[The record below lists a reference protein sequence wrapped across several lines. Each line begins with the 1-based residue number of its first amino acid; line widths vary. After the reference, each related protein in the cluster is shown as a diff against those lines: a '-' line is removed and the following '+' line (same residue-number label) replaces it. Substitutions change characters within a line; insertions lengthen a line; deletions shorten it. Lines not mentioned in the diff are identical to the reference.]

1 MQTNQQ
7 LNKREIPQRASFR
20 QRVTA
25 AGVFLAVAVL
35 FGVFA
40 LAAAGRIEVDRW
52 VDPCGFE
59 QRYGLPCPTCGITTS
74 ALAFAQGKFF
84 TSFHIQPA
92 GALLCCVLLVIAFF
106 ALLVAVFGV
115 YFRFLRRL
123 VAEVKL
129 RHIIL
134 ALVIIILAGWVVTLV
149 RALAT
154 NRQG

>member
-1 MQTNQQ
+1 
-7 LNKREIPQRASFR
+7 
-20 QRVTA
+20 
-25 AGVFLAVAVL
+25 
-35 FGVFA
+35 
-40 LAAAGRIEVDRW
+40 
-52 VDPCGFE
+52 
-59 QRYGLPCPTCGITTS
+59 
-74 ALAFAQGKFF
+74 
-84 TSFHIQPA
+84 
-92 GALLCCVLLVIAFF
+92 LCCVLLVIAFF